1 MDASGVIDGTEKEGT
16 EKEGTETAGTET
28 AGADPAEPS
37 VPAPDRIEGGVSGER
52 LVLFTDAVTAISI
65 TLLILPL
72 VDLVPEAASA
82 HEGASEVITGHL
94 DQIWSFLL
102 SFAVI
107 ANIWREHH
115 RTFSSVAT
123 FPRSLMVWNMG
134 WLLSVVVL
142 PLPTEM
148 LGAFGRDRFVGA
160 FYYSTLLTSMV
171 CRFAM
176 LRILK
181 TTPALLEEDG
191 QAARRRTEDLYTESW
206 LNVLALVIAFAIAL
220 AVPVLQYYSLLLLAV
235 LPRLARPRRRST
247 AR

>member
-1 MDASGVIDGTEKEGT
+1 MSAGDAVGETGTG
-16 EKEGTETAGTET
+16 GAG
-28 AGADPAEPS
+28 PAES
-37 VPAPDRIEGGVSGER
+37 PAPASDRIEGGVSAER

-82 HEGASEVITGHL
+82 HEHASEVITGHL
-94 DQIWSFLL
+94 DQFWSFLL

-115 RTFSSVAT
+115 RAFSSVT
-123 FPRSLMVWNMG
+123 RLTRPLTMWNMG
-134 WLLSVVVL
+134 WLLSVIVL

-148 LGAFGRDRFVGA
+148 IGIFGARDRFVVA
-160 FYYSTLLTSMV
+160 FYYAMLLVGMV

-181 TTPALLEEDG
+181 TTPALLEDG
-191 QAARRRTEDLYTESW
+191 SEEARRRAGEQYTESY
-206 LNVLALVIAFAIAL
+206 LTVLALVVAFAIAI
-220 AVPVLQYYSLLLLAV
+220 AVPALQYYSLVLLAV
-235 LPRLARPRRRST
+235 PPRLARPRRT
-247 AR
+247 AP